1 MLDKTVGCPIILDS
15 FESVKSLQEH
25 ARNLAW
31 FTQELWYQHDKKQT
45 VSVSDGLQRAERNVI
60 LAPRNLS
67 YLHLQERPDWPSVT
81 LSTRWKQTPF
91 LLCGKTANCLRFGV
105 FFLSFFFILKNLNLC
120 VTANLHTP
128 CHKSPPVS
136 LYSEGANI
144 PSKVPNNSN
153 LIGCL
158 SIREEIPEKLAGT
171 AKSLWKYPVRWP
183 AHLVKRASNLH
194 EKGNSCQHK
203 GASETENR
211 SAV

>member
-1 MLDKTVGCPIILDS
+1 MGCRIILDS

-25 ARNLAW
+25 AKNLEW
-31 FTQELWYQHDKKQT
+31 FTQELWYQHDKNQT
-45 VSVSDGLQRAERNVI
+45 VGDGLQRAERNMI
-60 LAPRNLS
+60 LATQNLS
-67 YLHLQERPDWPSVT
+67 YLHLQGRPDCPSHTQHKVET
-81 LSTRWKQTPF
+81 NTISSLWKESQ
-91 LLCGKTANCLRFGV
+91 LLEG
-105 FFLSFFFILKNLNLC
+105 FFFFHLKNLNLC

-158 SIREEIPEKLAGT
+158 SIREEIPEKLAGM

-203 GASETENR
+203 GPSETENR